1 MNYTEKNDSN
11 QKKERDYSSLQVAVA
26 SDKPLHVFAASV
38 EFFAFT
44 EKLTLI
50 FWLLIEAQVHL
61 YSFLQENIQII
72 INKEEIKYK
81 MVFLIIL

>member
-50 FWLLIEAQVHL
+50 F
-61 YSFLQENIQII
+61 
-72 INKEEIKYK
+72 
-81 MVFLIIL
+81 